1 MPNYLNVIIE
11 NEHLWR
17 YDEDLL
23 FGSLRYR
30 HAAEFNVLRVKP
42 EEADM
47 YDLLVQVGAYP
58 TRILAEASWKETG
71 AQIPEGYS
79 DFFTVNGKRLVIWNP
94 TV

>member
-1 MPNYLNVIIE
+1 MKFLNVIVE
-11 NEHLWR
+11 NEHLWQH
-17 YDEDLL
+17 DEDLL
-23 FGSLRYR
+23 FGNPAYRRAAQCNILRM
-30 HAAEFNVLRVKP
+30 KP

-58 TRILAEASWKETG
+58 TKILAEQCWHETG
-71 AQIPEGYS
+71 AKIPEGYS